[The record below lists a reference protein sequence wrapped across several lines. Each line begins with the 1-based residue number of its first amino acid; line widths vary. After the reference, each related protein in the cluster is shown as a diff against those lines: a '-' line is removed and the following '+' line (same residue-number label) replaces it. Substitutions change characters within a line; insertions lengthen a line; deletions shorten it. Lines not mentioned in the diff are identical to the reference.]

1 MPDVKFAKTKFVLH
15 TGLALGAFRRYIY
28 KPWKAGKLKKGADG
42 RVVALAKAAAAGAFT
57 AHELGSA
64 RDAALSDDRLRG
76 LGDRLTTLTDNV
88 KGTRSGARRRQREQP
103 RPDRQ
108 ALRRAGQH
116 HRARERGR
124 RERQGAERP
133 EPAGR
138 LTALSAAARSCR
150 PRAR

>member
-42 RVVALAKAAAAGAFT
+42 RVAALAKAAAAGAFT

-64 RDAALSDDRLRG
+64 RDAALSDDTLRG

-88 KGTRSGARRRQREQP
+88 KGIVPGLGNGSASSLAQIAKLSAGLGSITALA
-103 RPDRQ
+103 Q
-108 ALRRAGQH
+108 AAGVNVK
-116 HRARERGR
+116 ELNV
-124 RERQGAERP
+124 P
-133 EPAGR
+133 NLPAGG
-138 LTALSAAARSCR
+138 
-150 PRAR
+150 